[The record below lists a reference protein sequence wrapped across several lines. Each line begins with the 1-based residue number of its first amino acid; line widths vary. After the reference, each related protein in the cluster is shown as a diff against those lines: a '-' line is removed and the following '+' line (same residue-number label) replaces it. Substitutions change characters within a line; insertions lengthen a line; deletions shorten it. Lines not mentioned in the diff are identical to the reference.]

1 MKRATTIIAASL
13 MIIGAVASGASAS
26 STGDGSRYGTQ
37 PGFGVASACGTMH
50 GAFDYFGKGL
60 NMSGGA
66 NGQQTGLNNSAKGC
80 QRNF

>member
-1 MKRATTIIAASL
+1 MIVGAT
-13 MIIGAVASGASAS
+13 ASGANAS

-60 NMSGGA
+60 NMAGGA
-66 NGQQTGLNNSAKGC
+66 DGRETGLANSAKGC

>member
-1 MKRATTIIAASL
+1 MKRVAIIAASL
-13 MIIGAVASGASAS
+13 MIVGATASGASAS

-50 GAFDYFGKGL
+50 GAFDAFGKDF

-66 NGQQTGLNNSAKGC
+66 NGVQTGLNNSAKGC

>member
-1 MKRATTIIAASL
+1 
-13 MIIGAVASGASAS
+13 MIVGAVASGASAS

-37 PGFGVASACGTMH
+37 PGFGVASARGSMH

-60 NMSGGA
+60 NLSGGA
-66 NGQQTGLNNSAKGC
+66 DGQQTGLNNSAKGC